1 MNPPIVG
8 PVVLPNAM
16 EAATKPRAR
25 PLLSSMCR
33 EAMMAPAMGAA
44 IAKPSA
50 MTHPKASNCANDP
63 DTAARPAP
71 AVYKASRVLK
81 IARRPK
87 RSPTLPKHRE
97 SLESMI
103 EPIKPMHCTAA
114 KLVLNSLWMADR
126 DTLMPPTL

>member
-1 MNPPIVG
+1 MSPPIVG

-25 PLLSSMCR
+25 PLLSSVCR
-33 EAMMAPAMGAA
+33 EAMIAPAMGAA

-50 MTHPKASNCANDP
+50 MTQRKPSNCANDP

-71 AVYKASRVLK
+71 AVYKASPVLK

-97 SLESMI
+97 RLESMI
-103 EPIKPMHCTAA
+103 DPIKPIHWTAA
-114 KLVLNSLWMADR
+114 KLVLNSLWIADS
-126 DTLMPPTL
+126 DTLMLPTL